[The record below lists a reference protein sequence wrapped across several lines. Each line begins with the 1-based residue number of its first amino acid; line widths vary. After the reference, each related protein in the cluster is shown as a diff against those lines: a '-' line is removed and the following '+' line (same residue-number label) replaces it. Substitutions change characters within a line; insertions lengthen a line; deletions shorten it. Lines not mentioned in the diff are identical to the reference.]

1 VSFDL
6 GDTVRLEAECHDADG
21 ILADASAAVLTITL
35 PDGTT
40 ATPTVANPPGQT
52 GKYTADYVTQQAG
65 RHTARWV
72 FTSPADAY
80 TDVFDVRE
88 AAPPMLFSLAAA
100 KKKLDIP
107 STSTGD
113 DEELREFIEATT
125 ACVEHFVGAVV
136 PRTVRQVLSGNRE
149 TLRLHTCP
157 VIAVTAVTPLQ
168 SWQQAVDVSVLD
180 ADPDTGIVRRTDNLC
195 FPVGDYRITYTAG
208 RTAVQPNVSLAGK
221 LILQHLWRTNF
232 GAARGPSSSDDFL
245 VTEPIPGFGYAIP
258 NRAMQLLQ
266 GDRDFGGFA

>member
-1 VSFDL
+1 MGAYVTAVASAARTTSSNSGVLSGFGNWSKFRAQLNVSAASGTTPTLDVAVEGLLDDDVQALDVTGLFTDQMRVRWTIGGTTPSFTFDVKLYGGGGAVVSVDL
-6 GDTVRLEAECHDADG
+6 GDTVRLEAGGHGADG
-21 ILADASAAVLTITL
+21 ILAGASAAVLTITL

-72 FTSPADAY
+72 FTSPAAAY

-113 DEELREFIEATT
+113 DEELREYIEATT

-136 PRTVRQVLSGNRE
+136 PR
-149 TLRLHTCP
+149 
-157 VIAVTAVTPLQ
+157 
-168 SWQQAVDVSVLD
+168 
-180 ADPDTGIVRRTDNLC
+180 
-195 FPVGDYRITYTAG
+195 
-208 RTAVQPNVSLAGK
+208 
-221 LILQHLWRTNF
+221 
-232 GAARGPSSSDDFL
+232 
-245 VTEPIPGFGYAIP
+245 
-258 NRAMQLLQ
+258 
-266 GDRDFGGFA
+266 